1 MIDLTHN
8 ISGCVKA
15 EGKDKNVLILRKL
28 DSPMQR
34 FDGKIAGYE
43 IEYRWLSK
51 SLEDNQKNHV
61 CVLGN
66 EFTYWQKKELDFK
79 KSLFDQVNLF

>member
-1 MIDLTHN
+1 MIDLTDKFRC
-8 ISGCVKA
+8 IRA
-15 EGKDKNVLILRKL
+15 EGEGKNVLILRKL

-34 FDGKIAGYE
+34 FDGKIANYE

-51 SLEDNQKNHV
+51 SLEDSESNYV

-66 EFTYWQKKELDFK
+66 EFNLWQKKELNFK
-79 KSLFDQVNLF
+79 KSLFSQLDMF